1 MTYYGG
7 AAGASF
13 MGVEYRR
20 VDRDSS
26 ITVVIPVFNEEATI
40 RPLIERIDAV
50 LAQESRASHSILLV
64 DDGSTDATWERV
76 QSAIAQKPGRIRALR
91 LRRNFGKSDALAI
104 GFLHC
109 DADIVITMDGD
120 LQDDPA
126 EIPKF
131 LHKLDEGYDL
141 VSGWKQRRR
150 DPLSKRLP
158 SRLFNFITSRIT
170 KVPLHDFNC
179 GFKAY
184 RTQVVKALRIQGE
197 MHRFIPV
204 IAAHLGFRV
213 GEVTVN
219 HLPREHGTSK
229 FGSERYIRGLLDLF
243 TVLATTRYL
252 KRPGHLFG
260 GLGVLVGLA
269 GLVPLVYLTFIW
281 ALDLGAIGQRPLLF
295 FGIMCILLAAQLIS
309 LGIVAEL
316 SLSRSRTQPDEL
328 QVRESLGFPGST

>member
-1 MTYYGG
+1 MTYHDGV
-7 AAGASF
+7 AGTLSTTS
-13 MGVEYRR
+13 GDRR
-20 VDRDSS
+20 VDPDSV
-26 ITVVIPVFNEEATI
+26 IAVVIPVFNEEATI
-40 RPLIERIDAV
+40 LPLIESINAA
-50 LAQESRASHSILLV
+50 LAQESGTSHSILLV
-64 DDGSTDATWERV
+64 DDGSTDASWERI
-76 QSAIAQKPGRIRALR
+76 QSAVSRQPNQVRALR

-109 DADIVITMDGD
+109 DADVVITMDSD

-131 LHKLDEGYDL
+131 LRKLEEGFDL
-141 VSGWKQRRR
+141 VSGWKQHRR

-158 SRLFNFITSRIT
+158 SRLFNLITSRIT
-170 KVPLHDFNC
+170 KVSLHDFNC

-184 RTQVVKALRIQGE
+184 RSPVVKSLRIQGE

-219 HLPREHGTSK
+219 HLPRKHGASK
-229 FGSERYIRGLLDLF
+229 YGSERYVRGLLDLF

-260 GLGVLVGLA
+260 GLGVIFGLVGLVA
-269 GLVPLVYLTFIW
+269 LVYLTFIW

-316 SLSRSRTQPDEL
+316 SLSRSRSQPDEL

>member
-1 MTYYGG
+1 M
-7 AAGASF
+7 
-13 MGVEYRR
+13 
-20 VDRDSS
+20 DRARS
-26 ITVVIPVFNEEATI
+26 IMVVIPIFNEESTI
-40 RPLIERIDAV
+40 LPLIERINAV
-50 LAQESRASHSILLV
+50 LAQESCSFYSILLV
-64 DDGSTDATWERV
+64 DDGSIDASWER
-76 QSAIAQKPGRIRALR
+76 IREATVNQPDRVRAVR

-109 DADIVITMDGD
+109 DAEIVITIDSD
-120 LQDDPA
+120 LQDDPG

-131 LHKLDEGYDL
+131 LRKLDEGFDL
-141 VSGWKQRRR
+141 VSGWKQRRQ
-150 DPLSKRLP
+150 DPLLKRLS

-184 RTQVVKALRIQGE
+184 RCQVVKSLQIQGE

-213 GEVTVN
+213 GEITVN
-219 HLPREHGTSK
+219 HLPRKHGISK
-229 FGSERYIRGLLDLF
+229 FGSERYVRGLLDLF

-260 GLGVLVGLA
+260 GLGILVGFVGFVA
-269 GLVPLVYLTFIW
+269 LVYLTGIW
-281 ALDLGAIGQRPLLF
+281 ALDLGGIGQRPLLF

-328 QVRESLGFPGST
+328 QVRETLGFPGPD

>member
-1 MTYYGG
+1 M
-7 AAGASF
+7 
-13 MGVEYRR
+13 
-20 VDRDSS
+20 DRESS
-26 ITVVIPVFNEEATI
+26 ITVVIPLFNEEATI
-40 RPLIERIDAV
+40 LPLVGQIAAV
-50 LAQESRASHSILLV
+50 LAQECSSYSVLLV
-64 DDGSTDATWERV
+64 DDGSSDASWERIRE
-76 QSAIAQKPGRIRALR
+76 ATGRWPGHVKALK

-109 DADIVITMDGD
+109 DTDIVITMDSD
-120 LQDDPA
+120 MQDDPA

-131 LHKLDEGYDL
+131 LRKLEEGFDL

-158 SRLFNFITSRIT
+158 SRLFNSITSLIT

-184 RTQVVKALRIQGE
+184 RAQVVKSLRIQGE

-219 HLPREHGTSK
+219 HLPRQHGASK
-229 FGSERYIRGLLDLF
+229 FGSERYVRGLLDLF

-260 GLGVLVGLA
+260 GLGVIFGLVGLA
-269 GLVPLVYLTFIW
+269 ALVYLTFIW

-316 SLSRSRTQPDEL
+316 SLSRSRMQPDEL
-328 QVRESLGFPGST
+328 QVREALGFPGPI